1 MSIPNLDYKEY
12 TLKQPDKPASTW
24 RTVGR
29 VTAIV
34 AGVVVVLIV
43 LTLVFIDPLLNW
55 LVKDKLTAAVNKQG
69 GQELSIQSLH
79 YSVFDNALFL
89 EGITYNRRDTAQDGV
104 ATLKVDTKYISIS
117 GASWFGLLFG
127 SGLQLDELMFQSP
140 RIALIHTQ
148 STFAQDTTAID
159 TTSSQK
165 SVADMLAEALP
176 DKLRPLRVKQIL
188 VDSGTF
194 TQQHKGK
201 DIASDSIANVFLT
214 IDGLA
219 VDSVGSGTKL
229 YSSANLCTSAVAW
242 GLPESD
248 YAIKADSVAF
258 SSADSAASRVE
269 MFALSFQPV
278 ISDKQFFGRRKFRA
292 VRFRVTSPRFA
303 VQGGN
308 LRDILSGGVMQAR
321 SISITQPVIDIL
333 LDKRLP
339 VDPASPPAKMP
350 HEIVAEIE
358 TPFQVDTF
366 AIDNGTIRYSE
377 LFPYDDDPALL
388 RFTNVRVRC
397 TYIANHPQEKSE
409 GPPASILA
417 TGNLAGAGPL
427 RVEMKLPLH
436 SKTLDFT
443 YTGKLGAMKAEALN
457 EFLSVSD
464 RIRITSGDVE
474 SAGFTINVVGG
485 KASGT
490 VQAVYKNLKVQTLN
504 EKSGKAGGLVESF
517 KTFLANAFKIRSDN
531 MPGDLKTGKVNYVKK
546 PDDAFMDVVWLSLR
560 GGLGEIVGF

>member
-1 MSIPNLDYKEY
+1 MSIPNLDNKEY
-12 TLKQPDKPASTW
+12 TVRRPDKPASTW
-24 RTVGR
+24 RTIGR

-55 LVKDKLTAAVNKQG
+55 LVKGKLTAAVNEQG

-89 EGITYNRRDTAQDGV
+89 EGITYNRRDTAQDGI
-104 ATLKVDTKYISIS
+104 ATLKVDTKYISIG

-140 RIALIHTQ
+140 RIAMIHTQ
-148 STFAQDTTAID
+148 ATARDTTAID
-159 TTSSQK
+159 TTSGAK

-188 VDSGTF
+188 VDNGTF
-194 TQQHKGK
+194 TQQHKGR

-219 VDSVGSGTKL
+219 VDSIGSGTKL
-229 YSSANLCTSAVAW
+229 YSSVNLRTSAVAW
-242 GLPESD
+242 ELPESD
-248 YAIKADSVAF
+248 YAVRADSVAF
-258 SSADSAASRVE
+258 SSADSAESHVE

-278 ISDKQFFGRRKFRA
+278 ISDKQFFDRRTFRT

-321 SISITQPVIDIL
+321 SISMTKPVIDIL
-333 LDKRLP
+333 LNKRLP

-350 HEIVAEIE
+350 HEIIADIE
-358 TPFQVDTF
+358 TPFQIDTV

-377 LFPYDDDPALL
+377 LFPYDDNPALL

-397 TYIANHPQEKSE
+397 TDIAKHPQENNASS
-409 GPPASILA
+409 PASILA

-436 SKTLDFT
+436 SKTLNFT

-464 RIRITSGDVE
+464 RIQITSGDVE
-474 SAGFTINVVGG
+474 SAGFTITVSDG

-490 VQAVYKNLKVQTLN
+490 VQAIYKNLKIQTLN
-504 EKSGKAGGLVESF
+504 EKSGKAGGLIESF
-517 KTFLANAFKIRSDN
+517 KTFLANTFKIRSDN
-531 MPGDLKTGKVNYVKK
+531 MPGDVKTGKVNYIKK

>member
-1 MSIPNLDYKEY
+1 MSIPNLDNKEY
-12 TLKQPDKPASTW
+12 TVRRPDKPASTW
-24 RTVGR
+24 RTIGR

-55 LVKDKLTAAVNKQG
+55 LVKGKLTAAVNEQG

-89 EGITYNRRDTAQDGV
+89 EGITYNRRDTAQDGI
-104 ATLKVDTKYISIS
+104 ATLKVDTKYISIG

-127 SGLQLDELMFQSP
+127 SGVQLDELMFQSP
-140 RIALIHTQ
+140 RIAMIHTQ
-148 STFAQDTTAID
+148 STSAQDTTAID
-159 TTSSQK
+159 TTSGAK

-176 DKLRPLRVKQIL
+176 DKLRPLRVTQVL
-188 VDSGTF
+188 VDNGTF
-194 TQQHKGK
+194 TQQHKGR

-219 VDSVGSGTKL
+219 VDSAGSSTKL
-229 YSSANLCTSAVAW
+229 YSSVNLRTSAVAW
-242 GLPESD
+242 GLSESD
-248 YAIKADSVAF
+248 YAVRADSVAF
-258 SSADSAASRVE
+258 SSTDSAESHVE

-278 ISDKQFFGRRKFRA
+278 ISDKQFFGRRKFRT

-308 LRDILSGGVMQAR
+308 LRDILNGGAMQAR
-321 SISITQPVIDIL
+321 SISMTKPVIDIL
-333 LDKRLP
+333 LNKRLP

-350 HEIVAEIE
+350 HEIIAEIE
-358 TPFQVDTF
+358 TPFQIDTV

-377 LFPYDDDPALL
+377 LFPYDDKPALL
-388 RFTNVRVRC
+388 RFTNIRVRC
-397 TYIANHPQEKSE
+397 TDIANHPQENKAVA
-409 GPPASILA
+409 PASILA

-436 SKTLDFT
+436 SKTLNFT

-464 RIRITSGDVE
+464 RIQITSGDVE
-474 SAGFTINVVGG
+474 SAGFTIDVVNG

-531 MPGDLKTGKVNYVKK
+531 MPDDLKIGKVNYVKK
-546 PDDAFMDVVWLSLR
+546 PDDTFMDVVWLSLR